1 MVPCVAVVHLVPFGG
16 EDELAPQ
23 GPWLLCGIT
32 CAPLATSG
40 AFVKQVG
47 GRAVFLDNHDYVLN
61 LHDVV
66 ILGDGEGYRER
77 NQRQ

>member
-1 MVPCVAVVHLVPFGG
+1 
-16 EDELAPQ
+16 
-23 GPWLLCGIT
+23 
-32 CAPLATSG
+32 
-40 AFVKQVG
+40 VKRVG

-61 LHDVV
+61 LLDVV